1 MSIIID
7 TRENKL
13 RELFDDSEY
22 GHKALHIGDIHLLNK
37 QNNLAIIIERKS
49 LNDLL
54 SSITDGRYKEQSF
67 RLNECSLPNH
77 QIYYFIEGN
86 SSQYK
91 DRPNSLYKR
100 STIYS
105 CLYSLTYTKGFS
117 VICTNNLRETAAV
130 IKQMSKKLLSDSS
143 PPYSEGRENGGQA
156 SCNKDYLSVVNIT
169 KKSNITK
176 DNINHIML
184 SQIPGVSKNSAKVIL
199 AKHST
204 IKELIKQLEIDPGCL
219 DDVTYINA
227 KNQKRRISKKCIEN
241 IKNFLI

>member
-13 RELFDDSEY
+13 HNLFDDASFEK
-22 GHKALHIGDIHLLNK
+22 KALKIGDIHLLDK

-67 RLNECSLPNH
+67 RLNECLLPNH

-86 SSQYK
+86 ISQYK
-91 DRPNSLYKR
+91 DKPGSLYKKT
-100 STIYS
+100 TIYS

-117 VICTNNLRETAAV
+117 VICTNDLHETAAI
-130 IKQMSKKLLSDSS
+130 IKKMGEKLLIDPT
-143 PPYSEGRENGGQA
+143 PPYSESNLNLGQQPY
-156 SCNKDYLSVVNIT
+156 KRDYLSVVNIT

-176 DNINHIML
+176 DNINQIML
-184 SQIPGVSKNSAKVIL
+184 SQIPSVSKNSAEVIL
-199 AKHST
+199 AKYPT
-204 IKELIKQLEIDPGCL
+204 IKELIKQLELDADCL
-219 DDVTYINA
+219 NDVTYTNI
-227 KNQKRRISKKCIEN
+227 KNQKRKISKKCIEN